1 MRFLQLNVYIHP
13 RIAYLSYM
21 QTSKLEFFIMNIYL
35 VTTLID
41 WKEGRVN
48 IEAET
53 AREAIARTEG
63 AIKAVKVGTRVF
75 DTSEQEQDK
84 EREEM
89 YHTLIEDTGS
99 NY

>member
-1 MRFLQLNVYIHP
+1 
-13 RIAYLSYM
+13 
-21 QTSKLEFFIMNIYL
+21 MNIYL

-48 IEAET
+48 TEAET
-53 AREAIARTEG
+53 AKEAMARTEG
-63 AIKAVKVGTRVF
+63 AIKAVKVGARVF

-89 YHTLIEDTGS
+89 YHTLIEDTGN